1 MYDELGCSCDTART
15 AKARM
20 IGQAASLL
28 RKQFVKRQSG
38 GRVVLCDVLTN
49 LLPIGTR
56 RACPNQPHSLT
67 PDILRRVSARQA
79 AASAST
85 SSAEITLP
93 VLAESK
99 PAWT

>member
-1 MYDELGCSCDTART
+1 MYDQLGCSCDTARS

-20 IGQAASLL
+20 IGQVASLL

-56 RACPNQPHSLT
+56 PSG
-67 PDILRRVSARQA
+67 
-79 AASAST
+79 
-85 SSAEITLP
+85 
-93 VLAESK
+93 SK
-99 PAWT
+99 PSSLVDAGHLAACLRTPGGRFRFDFVG